1 MWKNPLLFFLLVI
14 SLSGC
19 NETDANYDAV
29 SFEIPETSSRADESS
44 ISYRF
49 FQGCRKYPL
58 PSTYVGST
66 PVANIL
72 TVPYTIGN
80 VDFPY
85 GEKGLAAEL
94 AESEEAF
101 FEASHGEMGINL
113 VQTSPL
119 QASKSF
125 LEQLSNPEG
134 IDEYSFATGLALEF
148 EHALSGLFSSDGFS
162 KFDSNSDGILD
173 SLVVLRQVGESY
185 AGASRFLTKNCAIR
199 PADGS
204 LLSPHIAQIVFV
216 DAEDIGKDSHCL
228 ISHELGHAMGLPDLY
243 DYLGLSKPLNYP
255 VANFLMGGN
264 GSSEDRMGFSVFSR
278 YLLGWEKPDY
288 FVTPEE
294 DGAFSSQTIT
304 LDCEK
309 GESIYIGLDDEIESS
324 PFGQYLILQST
335 IHEGEPS
342 LLLYHAD
349 ARLENDEYADYHN
362 RLITNPFATNNR
374 ELLFAFDNNPGK
386 INDPLMKHPLIY
398 QLSSLPSSRDFILSE
413 GTRYSSEELTSLS
426 YFSVG
431 DSFNVGEEDY
441 RFYGDGVYDHAQL
454 GVSFEI
460 TGATQNEISVDF
472 SPKLETKK
480 TEFKQ

>member
-1 MWKNPLLFFLLVI
+1 MWGKSVFLFLILI
-14 SLSGC
+14 SLTCCGG
-19 NETDANYDAV
+19 TDANYDSVAFQV
-29 SFEIPETSSRADESS
+29 PETSSRADESR

-72 TVPYTIGN
+72 TVPYIIGD

-85 GEKGLAAEL
+85 DEKELENEL

-101 FEASHGEMGINL
+101 FEASHGKMGINL
-113 VQTSPL
+113 VQSSPL
-119 QASKSF
+119 KASQSF
-125 LEQLSNPEG
+125 LEQLSNSEG
-134 IDEYSFATGLALEF
+134 VEDYSFATGLALEF
-148 EHALSGLFSSDGFS
+148 EHALSGLFSSYEFS
-162 KFDSNSDGILD
+162 KFDSNADGILD
-173 SLVVLRQVGESY
+173 SLVVLRQVKESY
-185 AGASRFLTKNCAIR
+185 TGASRLLTKNCTLR
-199 PADGS
+199 PTDGS

-216 DAEDIGKDSHCL
+216 DAKDIGKDSHCL

-243 DYLGLSKPLNYP
+243 DYLGLTKPLNYP

-264 GSSEDRMGFSVFSR
+264 GAREDRMDFSVFSR
-278 YLLGWEKPDY
+278 YLLGWEKPEY
-288 FVTPEE
+288 FVTPKE
-294 DGAFSSQTIT
+294 DGAFSSQVIT

-309 GESIYIGLDDEIESS
+309 EESIYIGLDNEIEFS

-349 ARLENDEYADYHN
+349 ARLENNEYADYHN
-362 RLITNPFATNNR
+362 RFLTNPFATNNR
-374 ELLFAFDNNPGK
+374 ELLFAFDNNPSK

-398 QLSSLPSSRDFILSE
+398 QLSNLPNRRDFILTD
-413 GTRYSSEELTSLS
+413 GARLSSEELTSLS
-426 YFSVG
+426 YFSIG
-431 DSFNVGEEDY
+431 DSFNGEGEDY
-441 RFYGDGVYDHAQL
+441 HFYGDMVYDYAMV

-460 TGATQNEISVDF
+460 TDATQDEITIDF
-472 SPKLETKK
+472 SPKAERT
-480 TEFKQ
+480 